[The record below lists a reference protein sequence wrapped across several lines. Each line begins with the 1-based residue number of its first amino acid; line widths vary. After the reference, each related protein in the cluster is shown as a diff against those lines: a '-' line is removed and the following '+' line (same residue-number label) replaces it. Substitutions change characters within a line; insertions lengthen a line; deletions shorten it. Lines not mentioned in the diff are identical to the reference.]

1 MSNLKQL
8 QENLDYHF
16 QDESLLQL
24 ALTHPSVAHD
34 LKLSSGDNQ
43 RLEFLGDAVLQMT
56 LTVYLFRTRTRA
68 PEGQL
73 TQTRAAAVNRKA
85 LASLARTLKVGDH
98 LHLSRGEENNK
109 GRKKAS
115 NLADAMEAIIGALF
129 LDGGYEASS
138 AWVEK
143 WFPPILEQIEAGDQ
157 SFNPKGQ
164 LQEILQGEGKTT
176 PVYLLENESG
186 PDHNKSYTVV
196 ARTEHGEIG
205 RGTGSSKKEA
215 ESAAARDALDKLK
228 PSRIQR
234 SPD

>member
-1 MSNLKQL
+1 MNDLNQL
-8 QENLDYHF
+8 QEHLGYRF
-16 QDESLLQL
+16 KDETLLQL

-56 LTVYLFRTRTRA
+56 LTVHLYRTRTRA

-98 LHLSRGEENNK
+98 LHLSRGEENNM

-115 NLADAMEAIIGALF
+115 NLADAMEAIIGAIF

-138 AWVEK
+138 TWVEK
-143 WFPPILEQIEAGDQ
+143 YFPPILEEVEGGDC

-164 LQEILQGEGKTT
+164 LQEILQGRGKPT
-176 PVYLLENESG
+176 PNYQLEAESG

-196 ARTEHGEIG
+196 ARTEDGEIG

-215 ESAAARDALDKLK
+215 ESAAARDALKKLK
-228 PSRIQR
+228 PS
-234 SPD
+234 SLNWE